1 MELTNSCG
9 DIEQGDGP
17 LNFNVTLSSVLPV
30 LDQHHQLLAA
40 ELQVNFSHIPRIPDT
55 EDRGN
60 ASTTYA
66 IIDISDII
74 NSRRTGDKNI
84 LLQVNRAAV
93 PEQIKNRI
101 KSGDRFRAQM
111 KLVLN
116 GVTAAEWSP
125 VCQSPIFQS
134 CITSE

>member
-1 MELTNSCG
+1 MELSNSCG

-17 LNFNVTLSSVLPV
+17 LNFNTTMSSVLPV
-30 LDQHHQLLAA
+30 LDQHHRLLAA

-60 ASTTYA
+60 ASTT
-66 IIDISDII
+66 IDISDII
-74 NSRRTGDKNI
+74 NSQGTGGKSI
-84 LLQVNRAAV
+84 LLRVNRAAV

-101 KSGDRFRAQM
+101 KSGDRFRAQV

-134 CITSE
+134 CINSE

>member
-17 LNFNVTLSSVLPV
+17 LNFNVALSSVLPA
-30 LDQHHQLLAA
+30 LDQHHQLLQA
-40 ELQVNFSHIPRIPDT
+40 ELVVNFSHILRIPDT
-55 EDRGN
+55 EDHGN

-66 IIDISDII
+66 INISDII
-74 NSRRTGDKNI
+74 NSRRTGGKSI

-101 KSGDRFRAQM
+101 KSGDRFRAQV

-134 CITSE
+134 CINSE

>member
-17 LNFNVTLSSVLPV
+17 LNFNVTLSSVLPA
-30 LDQHHQLLAA
+30 LNQHHQLLQA

-66 IIDISDII
+66 IDISNVI
-74 NSRRTGDKNI
+74 NNRRTGGNSI

-101 KSGDRFRAQM
+101 KSGDRFRAQV

-134 CITSE
+134 CINSE